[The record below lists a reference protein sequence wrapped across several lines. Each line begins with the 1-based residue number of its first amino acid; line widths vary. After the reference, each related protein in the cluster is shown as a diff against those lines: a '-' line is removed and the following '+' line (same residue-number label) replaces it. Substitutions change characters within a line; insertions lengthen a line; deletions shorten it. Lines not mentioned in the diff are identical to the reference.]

1 MGLFG
6 VLNEIANSEEEGK
19 YFSLQSFPV
28 LRLAS
33 HLYVLP
39 NLLAHP
45 NYLLA
50 QPLSRSSIFPGSVVY
65 IGVIFTSPFYLCEWV
80 SRQIVGWKDQ
90 GSTHSCLSL
99 T

>member
-39 NLLAHP
+39 NLLA
-45 NYLLA
+45 
-50 QPLSRSSIFPGSVVY
+50 QPLSCSSIFPGSVVY